1 MTSRTPQGPL
11 EKASKTPRRSRT
23 TNDPIKARHKATT
36 SRGLRVRDLFRAFMA
51 KLDPDDLIAQSSAL
65 RAAELTVT
73 AEDIRGRITDGDFD
87 LAEQLVRV
95 ENMVERAT
103 RAVAKLAEAKPAG
116 PSLADVWTP
125 YDGTQRPYEQEQQP

>member
-1 MTSRTPQGPL
+1 MPSTNHRPTVDQPP
-11 EKASKTPRRSRT
+11 KRVRRSRT
-23 TNDPIKARHKATT
+23 TSDPIRARHKATT

-51 KLDPDDLIAQSSAL
+51 RLDADDVVAQAAAL

-73 AEDIRGRITDGDFD
+73 AEDIRGRITDGNFD

-125 YDGTQRPYEQEQQP
+125 YDGKQRPYEQE

>member
-1 MTSRTPQGPL
+1 MPSTNYRPTVDQPP
-11 EKASKTPRRSRT
+11 KRVRRSRT
-23 TNDPIKARHKATT
+23 TSDPIRARHKATT

-73 AEDIRGRITDGDFD
+73 AEDIRGRITDGDFN

-125 YDGTQRPYEQEQQP
+125 YDGKQRPYEQEQQP

>member
-1 MTSRTPQGPL
+1 MPSTNHRPTVDQPP
-11 EKASKTPRRSRT
+11 KRVRRSRT
-23 TNDPIKARHKATT
+23 TSDPIRARHKATT

-51 KLDPDDLIAQSSAL
+51 RLDADDVVAQAAAL

-73 AEDIRGRITDGDFD
+73 AEDIRGRITDGDFN

-125 YDGTQRPYEQEQQP
+125 YDGKQRPYEQEQQP

>member
-1 MTSRTPQGPL
+1 
-11 EKASKTPRRSRT
+11 
-23 TNDPIKARHKATT
+23 
-36 SRGLRVRDLFRAFMA
+36 VRDLFRAFMA
-51 KLDPDDLIAQSSAL
+51 RLDADDVVAQAAAL

-73 AEDIRGRITDGDFD
+73 AEDIRGRITDGDFN

-125 YDGTQRPYEQEQQP
+125 YDGKQRPYEQEQQP